1 MGTFVQDV
9 KYAVRMLVKNPG
21 FALIAILTLALGIG
35 ANTALFS
42 VVNGVLLNPLPFASP
57 SRLAAI
63 HWKTPQFEQASITY
77 PNFLDWQRDN
87 RTFEAMAAY
96 REMDFSL
103 TGYGDP
109 QRLHGQ
115 QISADF
121 FPILGVQPILGR
133 MIRREED
140 QVGAAPVALLGE
152 GFWKSKFASSPE
164 VIGKSLTLNDTAY
177 TVVGVITGRTPM
189 FDPTVMDV
197 YVPIGQ
203 WADPTFRDRKI
214 GMGTQSVGRLKSGV
228 TFQQAGAD
236 MDSVARNLAATY
248 PDADKGTGITLKP
261 LKQDIVGDVQ
271 PALLILL
278 GAVGFV
284 LLIACANVA
293 NLLLARSAG
302 RAREFAI
309 RAAMGASQFRVIRQ
323 LLTESVLLGISGGVL
338 GLVLAKWGT
347 SAVLAALPAA
357 LPRADNIHLDAGVL
371 LFTLGISV
379 LAGTIFGLAP
389 ALRTARPNVAGTLK
403 EGGRGGSGTRH
414 RMQNVFVV
422 IEMALSLVL
431 LVGAGLMI
439 RTLAALGSV
448 NPGFDP
454 RNVSTFALG
463 LSPARTSNPA
473 KIRAALR
480 DATASFASVPG
491 VEAASAFGGS
501 LPMQGD
507 SELPFWRE
515 GQPRPATDGEMNFAL
530 WYPVQPQYLQAMGT
544 PLIRGRFI
552 SAEDTENS
560 PAVVV
565 IDQNF
570 AREYFPNEDPIG
582 KRINLGLINGIAEI
596 VGVVGHVKHWGLGD
610 RGHQNLQ
617 AEFYS
622 SLAQLPDQVL
632 PLAAGGIGMV
642 VRTSGN
648 PEAFTSAIRQAS
660 MKFDSGQ
667 VVYDFTPMTKI
678 VSDSIATQRFTMILL
693 EIFSGLALVLSSVG
707 IYGVISY
714 LVGQRTHEI
723 GIRMALGAQR
733 RDVVRMVLGEG
744 LRVALLGVVVGIV
757 AALGLTRLLTQM
769 IFGVRTVDPLTF
781 AGVAILLTF
790 VAMVACY
797 IPARRAMRVDPIVA
811 LRYE

>member
-1 MGTFVQDV
+1 MF
-9 KYAVRMLVKNPG
+9 
-21 FALIAILTLALGIG
+21 
-35 ANTALFS
+35 
-42 VVNGVLLNPLPFASP
+42 
-57 SRLAAI
+57 
-63 HWKTPQFEQASITY
+63 
-77 PNFLDWQRDN
+77 
-87 RTFEAMAAY
+87 
-96 REMDFSL
+96 
-103 TGYGDP
+103 
-109 QRLHGQ
+109 
-115 QISADF
+115 
-121 FPILGVQPILGR
+121 
-133 MIRREED
+133 RREED
-140 QVGAAPVALLGE
+140 QVGAAPVALLGD
-152 GFWKSKFASSPE
+152 GFWKSKFAASPD

-177 TVVGVITGRTPM
+177 TVIGVVTSRTPM

-214 GMGTQSVGRLKSGV
+214 GMGTQGMGRLKSGV
-228 TFQQAGAD
+228 TLQQAGAD
-236 MDSVARNLAATY
+236 MNSVARNLAATY
-248 PDADKGTGITLKP
+248 PDADKGTSITLNP
-261 LKQDIVGDVQ
+261 LKKDIVGDIQ
-271 PALLILL
+271 PTLFILL
-278 GAVGFV
+278 GAVSFV

-323 LLTESVLLGISGGVL
+323 LLTESVLLGLTGGVL
-338 GLVLAKWGT
+338 GLLLAKWGT

-379 LAGTIFGLAP
+379 LAGAIFGLAP
-389 ALRTARPNVAGTLK
+389 ALRTARPDVAGTLK
-403 EGGRGGSGTRH
+403 EGGRGASGARH
-414 RMQNVFVV
+414 RTQNVFVV

-431 LVGAGLMI
+431 LIGAGLMI

-448 NPGFDP
+448 DPGFNP
-454 RNVSTFALG
+454 RNVLTFSLG
-463 LSPARTSNPA
+463 LSPAKMSTPE

-480 DATASFASVPG
+480 DAPARFASVSG
-491 VEAASAFGGS
+491 VEAASALGGGV
-501 LPMQGD
+501 PMQGD

-515 GQPRPATDGEMNFAL
+515 GQPRPATDGDMNFAL
-530 WYPVQPQYLQAMGT
+530 WYPVQPQYLQVMGT

-552 SAEDTENS
+552 SDQDAEKT
-560 PAVVV
+560 PMVIV

-570 AREYFPNEDPIG
+570 AREYFPNEDPVG
-582 KRINLGLINGIAEI
+582 KRINIGLINGIAEI
-596 VGVVGHVKHWGLGD
+596 VGVVGHVKHWGLAD
-610 RGHQNLQ
+610 QGHQNLQ

-622 SLAQLPDQVL
+622 PLVQLPDQVL
-632 PLAAGGIGMV
+632 PLAAGGIGVV

-648 PEAFTSAIRQAS
+648 PEAFVSAIRQAS
-660 MKFDSGQ
+660 TKFDSGQ

-693 EIFSGLALVLSSVG
+693 GIFSALALVLSSVG

-744 LRVALLGVVVGIV
+744 LRVALVGVAVGIV
-757 AALGLTRLLTQM
+757 AALALTHLMTQM
-769 IFGVRTVDPLTF
+769 IFGVRAVDPLTF
-781 AGVAILLTF
+781 AGVAILLTL
-790 VAMVACY
+790 VALAACY

>member
-1 MGTFVQDV
+1 MGSLTQDV
-9 KYAVRMLVKNPG
+9 KYAVRMLAKNPG

-42 VVNGVLLNPLPFASP
+42 VVNGVLLNPLPFANP
-57 SRLAAI
+57 GRLAAI
-63 HWKTPQFEQASITY
+63 HWKTPQFDQSSITY

-87 RTFEAMAAY
+87 RSFEAMAAY

-115 QISADF
+115 QISAEF
-121 FPILGVQPILGR
+121 FPLLGVQPILGR
-133 MIRREED
+133 MFRREED
-140 QVGAAPVALLGE
+140 QVGEAPVALIGD
-152 GFWKSKFASSPE
+152 GFWKSKFASAPD
-164 VIGKSLTLNDTAY
+164 VIGKSLTLNGSSY
-177 TVVGVITGRTPM
+177 TVIGVVTGRTPM

-203 WADPTFRDRKI
+203 WADATFRDRKI
-214 GMGTQSVGRLKSGV
+214 GMGTQSMGKLKPGV

-236 MDSVARNLAATY
+236 MNSVARNLAATY
-248 PDADKGTGITLKP
+248 PEADKGTSITLNP
-261 LKQDIVGDVQ
+261 LKKEIVGDVQ

-309 RAAMGASQFRVIRQ
+309 RAAMGASQLRVIRQ
-323 LLTESVLLGISGGVL
+323 LLTESVLLGVAGGAL
-338 GLVLAKWGT
+338 GLILANWGT

-379 LAGTIFGLAP
+379 FASAIFGLAP
-389 ALRTARPNVAGTLK
+389 ALRTARPDVAGTLK
-403 EGGRGGSGTRH
+403 EGGRGSSGARH
-414 RMQNVFVV
+414 RTQNVFVV

-431 LVGAGLMI
+431 LIGAGLMI

-448 NPGFDP
+448 DPGFNS
-454 RNVSTFALG
+454 RNVLTFALG
-463 LSPARTSNPA
+463 LSPARMSTPE

-480 DATASFASVPG
+480 DATANFASVPG
-491 VEAASAFGGS
+491 VEAASAFGGG

-515 GQPRPATDGEMNFAL
+515 GQPRPATESDMNLAL
-530 WYPVQPQYLQAMGT
+530 WYPVQPQYLQTMGT

-552 SAEDTENS
+552 TGADTEKA
-560 PAVVV
+560 PAVIV
-565 IDQNF
+565 IDQDF
-570 AREYFPNEDPIG
+570 AREYFRNEDPVG
-582 KRINLGLINGIAEI
+582 KRINIGLINGIAEI

-610 RGHQNLQ
+610 KGHQNLQ

-622 SLAQLPDQVL
+622 PMVQLPDQVL

-648 PEAFTSAIRQAS
+648 PDAFISAIRQAS
-660 MKFDSGQ
+660 TKFDSEQ
-667 VVYDFTPMTKI
+667 VVYDFKPMATI

-693 EIFSGLALVLSSVG
+693 GIFSALALALSSVG

-714 LVGQRTHEI
+714 VVGQRTHEI

-744 LRVALLGVVVGIV
+744 LRVALVGVAVGIV
-757 AALGLTRLLTQM
+757 AALGLTHLMTQM
-769 IFGVRTVDPLTF
+769 IFGVRAVDPLTF

-790 VAMVACY
+790 VALAACY

>member
-1 MGTFVQDV
+1 VGTLLQDM
-9 KYAVRMLVKNPG
+9 KYAVRMLAKNPG

-42 VVNGVLLNPLPFASP
+42 VVNGVLLNPLPFANP
-57 SRLAAI
+57 NRLAAI
-63 HWKTPQFEQASITY
+63 HWKTPQFEQASLTY
-77 PNFLDWQRDN
+77 PNFLDWQKDN

-121 FPILGVQPILGR
+121 FPLLGIQPILGR
-133 MIRREED
+133 TFRREED
-140 QVGAAPVALLGE
+140 QVGAAPVALIGD
-152 GFWKSKFASSPE
+152 GFWKSKFASSPD
-164 VIGKSLTLNDTAY
+164 VVGKSLTLNDTAY
-177 TVVGVITGRTPM
+177 TVIGVITSRTPM

-214 GMGTQSVGRLKSGV
+214 GMGTQGMGKLKPGV
-228 TFQQAGAD
+228 TFQQASAD
-236 MDSVARNLAATY
+236 MNSVARNLAATY
-248 PDADKGTGITLKP
+248 PDADKGTSITLNP
-261 LKQDIVGDVQ
+261 LKKEIVGDVQ

-323 LLTESVLLGISGGVL
+323 LLTESVLLGVAGGAL
-338 GLVLAKWGT
+338 GLLLANWGT
-347 SAVLAALPAA
+347 RAVLAVLPAA

-379 LAGTIFGLAP
+379 FAGAVFGLAP
-389 ALRTARPNVAGTLK
+389 ALRTARPDVAGTLK
-403 EGGRGGSGTRH
+403 EGGRGGSGARH
-414 RMQNVFVV
+414 RTQNVFVV

-448 NPGFDP
+448 DPGFNS
-454 RNVSTFALG
+454 RNVLTFAVG
-463 LSPARTSNPA
+463 LSPARTSTPQ

-480 DATASFASVPG
+480 DATANFASVPG
-491 VEAASAFGGS
+491 VEAVSAFGGG

-530 WYPVQPQYLQAMGT
+530 WYPAQPQYLQVMGT
-544 PLIRGRFI
+544 PLIRGRFL
-552 SAEDTENS
+552 SAQDTENM
-560 PAVVV
+560 PAVIV
-565 IDQNF
+565 IDENF
-570 AREYFPNEDPIG
+570 AREYFPNEDPVG
-582 KRINLGLINGIAEI
+582 KRINIGLINGIAEI

-610 RGHQNLQ
+610 KGHQNLQ

-622 SLAQLPDQVL
+622 PIVQLPDQVL

-648 PEAFTSAIRQAS
+648 PDAFISALRQAS
-660 MKFDSGQ
+660 TKFDSGQ
-667 VVYDFTPMTKI
+667 VVYDFKPMTKI

-693 EIFSGLALVLSSVG
+693 GIFSALALVLSSVG

-714 LVGQRTHEI
+714 VVGQRTREI

-733 RDVVRMVLGEG
+733 RDVVRMVLSEG
-744 LRVALLGVVVGIV
+744 LRVALVGVAVGIA
-757 AALGLTRLLTQM
+757 AALGLTHLMTQM
-769 IFGVRTVDPLTF
+769 IFGVRALDPLTF

-790 VAMVACY
+790 VALTACY

>member
-1 MGTFVQDV
+1 MGTMMQDI
-9 KYAVRMLVKNPG
+9 KYAVRMLAKNPG

-42 VVNGVLLNPLPFASP
+42 VVNGVLLNPLPFVNP

-63 HWKTPQFEQASITY
+63 HWKTPQFDQASITY

-115 QISADF
+115 QISAEF
-121 FPILGVQPILGR
+121 FPLLGIQPILGR
-133 MIRREED
+133 MFRRDED
-140 QVGAAPVALLGE
+140 QVGAAPVALIGD
-152 GFWKSKFASSPE
+152 GFWKSKFASSPD

-177 TVVGVITGRTPM
+177 TMIGVVTGRTPM

-214 GMGTQSVGRLKSGV
+214 GMGTQSVGKLKPGV
-228 TFQQAGAD
+228 TFQQADAD
-236 MDSVARNLAATY
+236 MNSVARNLAATY
-248 PDADKGTGITLKP
+248 PDADKGTSIGLNP
-261 LKQDIVGDVQ
+261 LKKDIVGDIR
-271 PALLILL
+271 PALFILL

-323 LLTESVLLGISGGVL
+323 LLTESVLLSVTGGAL
-338 GLVLAKWGT
+338 GLLLAKWGT

-379 LAGTIFGLAP
+379 LAGAIFGLAP
-389 ALRTARPNVAGTLK
+389 ALRTARPDVAGTLK
-403 EGGRGGSGTRH
+403 EGGRGGSGARH
-414 RMQNVFVV
+414 RTQNIFVV

-431 LVGAGLMI
+431 LIGAGLMI
-439 RTLAALGSV
+439 RTLAVLGSV
-448 NPGFDP
+448 DPGFNP
-454 RNVSTFALG
+454 RNVLTFSLG
-463 LSPARTSNPA
+463 LSPTSTATPE

-480 DATASFASVPG
+480 DATANFASVPG
-491 VEAASAFGGS
+491 VEAASAFGGGI
-501 LPMQGD
+501 PMQGD

-530 WYPVQPQYLQAMGT
+530 WYPVQPQYLQVMGT

-552 SAEDTENS
+552 SEQDTGNA
-560 PAVVV
+560 PAVIV

-582 KRINLGLINGIAEI
+582 KRINIGLINGIAEI
-596 VGVVGHVKHWGLGD
+596 VGVVGHVKHWGLAD
-610 RGHQNLQ
+610 KGHQNLQ

-622 SLAQLPDQVL
+622 PIVQLPDQVL
-632 PLAAGGIGMV
+632 PLAGGGIGMV

-648 PEAFTSAIRQAS
+648 PDSFVSAIRQAS
-660 MKFDSGQ
+660 TRFDSGQ
-667 VVYDFTPMTKI
+667 VVYDFTRMSKI
-678 VSDSIATQRFTMILL
+678 VSDSIATQRFTMVLL
-693 EIFSGLALVLSSVG
+693 GIFSGLALVLSSVG

-723 GIRMALGAQR
+723 GIRMALGAQP
-733 RDVVRMVLGEG
+733 RDVLRMVLGEG
-744 LRVALLGVVVGIV
+744 LRVALVGVAVGIA
-757 AALGLTRLLTQM
+757 AALGLTHLMTQM
-769 IFGVRTVDPLTF
+769 IFGVRAVDPLTF
-781 AGVAILLTF
+781 AGVAILLTL
-790 VAMVACY
+790 VALAACY

>member
-1 MGTFVQDV
+1 MGTLVQDV
-9 KYAVRMLVKNPG
+9 KYAVRMLAKNPG
-21 FALIAILTLALGIG
+21 FAVIAILTLALGIG
-35 ANTALFS
+35 ANAALFS
-42 VVNGVLLNPLPFASP
+42 VVNGVLLNPLPFANP

-63 HWKTPQFEQASITY
+63 HWKTPQFDQASITY

-115 QISADF
+115 QISAEF
-121 FPILGVQPILGR
+121 FPLLGIQPILGR
-133 MIRREED
+133 MFRREED
-140 QVGAAPVALLGE
+140 QVGAAPVALIGDGL
-152 GFWKSKFASSPE
+152 WKSKFASSPD
-164 VIGKSLTLNDTAY
+164 VVGKSLTLNDTAY
-177 TVVGVITGRTPM
+177 TVIGVVTSRTPM
-189 FDPTVMDV
+189 FDPVVTDV

-214 GMGTQSVGRLKSGV
+214 GMGTQGMGRLKPGV

-236 MDSVARNLAATY
+236 MNSIARNLAAIY
-248 PDADKGTGITLKP
+248 PDADKGTSITLNP
-261 LKQDIVGDVQ
+261 LKKDIVGDIQ
-271 PALLILL
+271 PALFILL

-323 LLTESVLLGISGGVL
+323 LLTESVLLGLTGGVL
-338 GLVLAKWGT
+338 GLLLAKWGT

-379 LAGTIFGLAP
+379 LAGAIFGLAP
-389 ALRTARPNVAGTLK
+389 ALRTARPDVAGTLK
-403 EGGRGGSGTRH
+403 EGGRGSSGARRRT
-414 RMQNVFVV
+414 QNVFVV

-431 LVGAGLMI
+431 LIGAGLMI
-439 RTLAALGSV
+439 RTLAALGNV
-448 NPGFDP
+448 DPGFHP
-454 RNVSTFALG
+454 RNVLTFSLG
-463 LSPARTSNPA
+463 LSPARTSTPE

-480 DATASFASVPG
+480 DASASFASVPG
-491 VEAASAFGGS
+491 VEAASAYGGGI
-501 LPMQGD
+501 PMQGD

-515 GQPRPATDGEMNFAL
+515 GQPRPATDGDMNFAL
-530 WYPVQPQYLQAMGT
+530 WYPVQSQYLQVMGT

-552 SAEDTENS
+552 SEQDMGNTPS
-560 PAVVV
+560 VIV

-582 KRINLGLINGIAEI
+582 KRINIGLINGIAEI
-596 VGVVGHVKHWGLGD
+596 VGVVGHVKHWGLAD
-610 RGHQNLQ
+610 KGHQNLQ

-622 SLAQLPDQVL
+622 PIVQLPDQVL

-648 PEAFTSAIRQAS
+648 PDAFISAIRQAS
-660 MKFDSGQ
+660 TKFDSGQ

-678 VSDSIATQRFTMILL
+678 VSDSIATQRFTMLL
-693 EIFSGLALVLSSVG
+693 LGIFSTLALVLSSVG

-744 LRVALLGVVVGIV
+744 LRVALVGVGVGIV
-757 AALGLTRLLTQM
+757 AALGLTHLMTQM
-769 IFGVRTVDPLTF
+769 IFGVRAVDPLTF

-790 VAMVACY
+790 VALAACY

>member
-1 MGTFVQDV
+1 MGTTMQDA
-9 KYAVRMLVKNPG
+9 KYALRMLAKNPG

-42 VVNGVLLNPLPFASP
+42 VVNGVLLNPLPFANP

-115 QISADF
+115 QISAEF
-121 FPILGVQPILGR
+121 FPLLGIQPILGR
-133 MIRREED
+133 MFRREED
-140 QVGAAPVALLGE
+140 QVGAAPVALLGD
-152 GFWKSKFASSPE
+152 GLWKSKFASSPD

-177 TVVGVITGRTPM
+177 TVIGVVTGRTPM

-197 YVPIGQ
+197 YIPIGQ
-203 WADPTFRDRKI
+203 WADPTFRDRKL
-214 GMGTQSVGRLKSGV
+214 GMGTQGLGKLKPGV

-236 MDSVARNLAATY
+236 MDSVARNLAVTY
-248 PDADKGTGITLKP
+248 PDADKGTSITLNP
-261 LKQDIVGDVQ
+261 LKKDIVGDIQ

-323 LLTESVLLGISGGVL
+323 LLTESVLLGVAGGAL
-338 GLVLAKWGT
+338 GLLLANWGT
-347 SAVLAALPAA
+347 GVVLAALPAA
-357 LPRADNIHLDAGVL
+357 LPRADHIHLDAGVL

-379 LAGTIFGLAP
+379 LAGAIFGLAP
-389 ALRTARPNVAGTLK
+389 ALRTARPDVAGTLK
-403 EGGRGGSGTRH
+403 EGGRGGSGARH
-414 RMQNVFVV
+414 RTQNVFVV

-431 LVGAGLMI
+431 LIGAGLMI
-439 RTLAALGSV
+439 RTLAALGNV
-448 NPGFDP
+448 DPGFNQ
-454 RNVSTFALG
+454 RNVLTFSLG
-463 LSPARTSNPA
+463 LSPARMSTA
-473 KIRAALR
+473 AAIRGALR
-480 DATASFASVPG
+480 DATASFASIPG

-501 LPMQGD
+501 IPMQGD

-530 WYPVQPQYLQAMGT
+530 WYPVQPQYLQVMGT

-552 SAEDTENS
+552 SAQDAENA
-560 PAVVV
+560 PLAIV

-570 AREYFPNEDPIG
+570 AREYFPNEDPVG
-582 KRINLGLINGIAEI
+582 KRINIGLLNGIAEI

-610 RGHQNLQ
+610 KGHQNLQ
-617 AEFYS
+617 AEFYT

-648 PEAFTSAIRQAS
+648 PDAFISAIRQAS
-660 MKFDSGQ
+660 TKFDSGQ
-667 VVYDFTPMTKI
+667 LVYDFTAMTKI

-693 EIFSGLALVLSSVG
+693 GIFSALALVLSSVG

-714 LVGQRTHEI
+714 VVGQRTHEI

-733 RDVVRMVLGEG
+733 RDVLRMVLGEG
-744 LRVALLGVVVGIV
+744 LRVALVGVAVGIA
-757 AALGLTRLLTQM
+757 AALGLTHLMTQM
-769 IFGVRTVDPLTF
+769 IFGVRAVDPITF
-781 AGVAILLTF
+781 AGVAILLTL
-790 VAMVACY
+790 VALAACY
-797 IPARRAMRVDPIVA
+797 MPARRAMRVDPIVA

>member
-77 PNFLDWQRDN
+77 LNFLDWQRDN

-448 NPGFDP
+448 NPGF
-454 RNVSTFALG
+454 
-463 LSPARTSNPA
+463 
-473 KIRAALR
+473 
-480 DATASFASVPG
+480 
-491 VEAASAFGGS
+491 
-501 LPMQGD
+501 
-507 SELPFWRE
+507 
-515 GQPRPATDGEMNFAL
+515 
-530 WYPVQPQYLQAMGT
+530 
-544 PLIRGRFI
+544 
-552 SAEDTENS
+552 
-560 PAVVV
+560 
-565 IDQNF
+565 
-570 AREYFPNEDPIG
+570 
-582 KRINLGLINGIAEI
+582 
-596 VGVVGHVKHWGLGD
+596 
-610 RGHQNLQ
+610 
-617 AEFYS
+617 
-622 SLAQLPDQVL
+622 
-632 PLAAGGIGMV
+632 
-642 VRTSGN
+642 
-648 PEAFTSAIRQAS
+648 
-660 MKFDSGQ
+660 
-667 VVYDFTPMTKI
+667 
-678 VSDSIATQRFTMILL
+678 
-693 EIFSGLALVLSSVG
+693 
-707 IYGVISY
+707 
-714 LVGQRTHEI
+714 EI
-723 GIRMALGAQR
+723 G
-733 RDVVRMVLGEG
+733 
-744 LRVALLGVVVGIV
+744 
-757 AALGLTRLLTQM
+757 
-769 IFGVRTVDPLTF
+769 
-781 AGVAILLTF
+781 
-790 VAMVACY
+790 
-797 IPARRAMRVDPIVA
+797 RAHV
-811 LRYE
+811 

>member
-1 MGTFVQDV
+1 MGTMMQDT
-9 KYAVRMLVKNPG
+9 KYAVRMLAKNPG
-21 FALIAILTLALGIG
+21 FALIAILTLSLGIG

-42 VVNGVLLNPLPFASP
+42 VVNGVLLNPLPFANP

-115 QISADF
+115 QISAEF
-121 FPILGVQPILGR
+121 FPLLGIQPILGR
-133 MIRREED
+133 MFRHEED
-140 QVGAAPVALLGE
+140 QVGAAPVALLGD
-152 GFWKSKFASSPE
+152 GLWKSKFASAPD

-177 TVVGVITGRTPM
+177 TVIGVVTGRTPM

-203 WADPTFRDRKI
+203 WADPTFRDRKL
-214 GMGTQSVGRLKSGV
+214 GMGTQGLGKLKPGV
-228 TFQQAGAD
+228 TLQQAGAD
-236 MDSVARNLAATY
+236 MDSVARNLAVTY
-248 PDADKGTGITLKP
+248 PDADKGTSITLNP
-261 LKQDIVGDVQ
+261 LKKDIVGDIQ
-271 PALLILL
+271 PALFILL

-309 RAAMGASQFRVIRQ
+309 RAAMGASQSRVIRQ
-323 LLTESVLLGISGGVL
+323 LLTESVLLGVAGGAL
-338 GLVLAKWGT
+338 GLLLANWGT

-357 LPRADNIHLDAGVL
+357 LPRADHIHLDAGVL

-379 LAGTIFGLAP
+379 LAGAIFGLAP
-389 ALRTARPNVAGTLK
+389 ALRTARPDVAGTLK
-403 EGGRGGSGTRH
+403 EGGRGGSGARH
-414 RMQNVFVV
+414 RTQNVFVV
-422 IEMALSLVL
+422 VEMALSLVL
-431 LVGAGLMI
+431 LIGAGLMI
-439 RTLAALGSV
+439 RTLAALGKV
-448 NPGFDP
+448 DPGFNQ
-454 RNVSTFALG
+454 RNVLTFSLG
-463 LSPARTSNPA
+463 LSPARMSTAA
-473 KIRAALR
+473 KIRGALR
-480 DATASFASVPG
+480 DATASFASIPG

-501 LPMQGD
+501 IPMQGD

-530 WYPVQPQYLQAMGT
+530 WYPVQPQYLQVMGT
-544 PLIRGRFI
+544 PLVRGRFI
-552 SAEDTENS
+552 SAQDTENA
-560 PAVVV
+560 PLVMV
-565 IDQNF
+565 IDQSF

-582 KRINLGLINGIAEI
+582 KRINIGLLNGMAEI

-610 RGHQNLQ
+610 KGHQNLQ
-617 AEFYS
+617 AEFYTS
-622 SLAQLPDQVL
+622 IVQLPDQVL

-648 PEAFTSAIRQAS
+648 PDAFTSAIRQAS
-660 MKFDSGQ
+660 TKFDSGQ
-667 VVYDFTPMTKI
+667 LVYDFTAMTKI

-693 EIFSGLALVLSSVG
+693 GIFSGLALVLSSVG

-714 LVGQRTHEI
+714 VVGQRTHEI

-733 RDVVRMVLGEG
+733 RDVLRMVLGEG
-744 LRVALLGVVVGIV
+744 LRVALVGVAVGIV
-757 AALGLTRLLTQM
+757 AALGLTHLMAQM
-769 IFGVRTVDPLTF
+769 IFGVRTVDPITF
-781 AGVAILLTF
+781 AGVAVLLTF
-790 VAMVACY
+790 VALAACY
-797 IPARRAMRVDPIVA
+797 MPARRAMRVDPIVA

>member
-1 MGTFVQDV
+1 MGTLVQDV
-9 KYAVRMLVKNPG
+9 KYAVRMLGKNPG

-42 VVNGVLLNPLPFASP
+42 VVNGVLLNPLPFANP

-63 HWKTPQFEQASITY
+63 HWKTPQFDQASITY

-115 QISADF
+115 QVSAEF
-121 FPILGVQPILGR
+121 FPLLGIQPILGR
-133 MIRREED
+133 MFRREED
-140 QVGAAPVALLGE
+140 QVGAAPVALLGD
-152 GFWKSKFASSPE
+152 GLWKSKFASSPD

-177 TVVGVITGRTPM
+177 TVIGVVTSRTPM

-214 GMGTQSVGRLKSGV
+214 GMGTQGLGRLKPGV
-228 TFQQAGAD
+228 TLQQAGAD
-236 MDSVARNLAATY
+236 MNSVARNLAATY
-248 PDADKGTGITLKP
+248 PDADKGTSITLNP
-261 LKQDIVGDVQ
+261 LKKDIVGDIQ
-271 PALLILL
+271 PTLFILL
-278 GAVGFV
+278 GAVSFV

-323 LLTESVLLGISGGVL
+323 LLTESVLLGLTGGVL
-338 GLVLAKWGT
+338 GLLLAKWGT

-357 LPRADNIHLDAGVL
+357 LPRADNIHLNAGVL

-379 LAGTIFGLAP
+379 LAGAIFGLAP
-389 ALRTARPNVAGTLK
+389 ALRTARPDVAGTLK
-403 EGGRGGSGTRH
+403 EGGRGGSGARH
-414 RMQNVFVV
+414 RTQNVFVV

-431 LVGAGLMI
+431 LIGAGLMI
-439 RTLAALGSV
+439 RTLAALGNV
-448 NPGFDP
+448 DPGFNS
-454 RNVSTFALG
+454 RNVLTFSLG
-463 LSPARTSNPA
+463 LSPAKMSTPE

-480 DATASFASVPG
+480 EAPASFASLPG
-491 VEAASAFGGS
+491 VEAASALGGS
-501 LPMQGD
+501 IPMQGD

-515 GQPRPATDGEMNFAL
+515 GQARPASDGDMNFGL
-530 WYPVQPQYLQAMGT
+530 WYPVQSQYLQVMGT

-552 SAEDTENS
+552 SDQDTEKT
-560 PAVVV
+560 PMVVV

-570 AREYFPNEDPIG
+570 AREYFPNEDPVG
-582 KRINLGLINGIAEI
+582 KRINIGLINGIAEI
-596 VGVVGHVKHWGLGD
+596 VGVVGHVKHWGLAD
-610 RGHQNLQ
+610 QGHQNLQ

-622 SLAQLPDQVL
+622 PIVQLPDQVL
-632 PLAAGGIGMV
+632 PLAAGGIGVV

-648 PEAFTSAIRQAS
+648 PEAFVSAIRQAS
-660 MKFDSGQ
+660 TKFDSGQ

-693 EIFSGLALVLSSVG
+693 GIFSGLALVLSAVG

-744 LRVALLGVVVGIV
+744 LRVALVGVAIGVV
-757 AALGLTRLLTQM
+757 AALALTHLMTQM
-769 IFGVRTVDPLTF
+769 IFGVRAVDPLTF
-781 AGVAILLTF
+781 AGVAILLTS
-790 VAMVACY
+790 VALAACY

>member
-1 MGTFVQDV
+1 
-9 KYAVRMLVKNPG
+9 
-21 FALIAILTLALGIG
+21 
-35 ANTALFS
+35 
-42 VVNGVLLNPLPFASP
+42 
-57 SRLAAI
+57 
-63 HWKTPQFEQASITY
+63 
-77 PNFLDWQRDN
+77 
-87 RTFEAMAAY
+87 
-96 REMDFSL
+96 
-103 TGYGDP
+103 
-109 QRLHGQ
+109 
-115 QISADF
+115 
-121 FPILGVQPILGR
+121 
-133 MIRREED
+133 
-140 QVGAAPVALLGE
+140 
-152 GFWKSKFASSPE
+152 
-164 VIGKSLTLNDTAY
+164 
-177 TVVGVITGRTPM
+177 
-189 FDPTVMDV
+189 
-197 YVPIGQ
+197 
-203 WADPTFRDRKI
+203 
-214 GMGTQSVGRLKSGV
+214 
-228 TFQQAGAD
+228 
-236 MDSVARNLAATY
+236 
-248 PDADKGTGITLKP
+248 
-261 LKQDIVGDVQ
+261 
-271 PALLILL
+271 
-278 GAVGFV
+278 
-284 LLIACANVA
+284 
-293 NLLLARSAG
+293 
-302 RAREFAI
+302 
-309 RAAMGASQFRVIRQ
+309 
-323 LLTESVLLGISGGVL
+323 
-338 GLVLAKWGT
+338 
-347 SAVLAALPAA
+347 
-357 LPRADNIHLDAGVL
+357 
-371 LFTLGISV
+371 
-379 LAGTIFGLAP
+379 
-389 ALRTARPNVAGTLK
+389 
-403 EGGRGGSGTRH
+403 
-414 RMQNVFVV
+414 
-422 IEMALSLVL
+422 VL

-454 RNVSTFALG
+454 QNVSTFALG
-463 LSPARTSNPA
+463 LSPARTSTPA

-552 SAEDTENS
+552 SAQDSEKS
-560 PAVVV
+560 PAVIV

-610 RGHQNLQ
+610 KGHQNLQ

-622 SLAQLPDQVL
+622 SIEQLPDQVL

-660 MKFDSGQ
+660 TKFDSGQ

-723 GIRMALGAQR
+723 GIRLALGAQR
-733 RDVVRMVLGEG
+733 RDVMRMVLGEG

-769 IFGVRTVDPLTF
+769 IFGVRAVDPLTF

-790 VAMVACY
+790 IAMVACY

>member
-1 MGTFVQDV
+1 MGTLVQDV
-9 KYAVRMLVKNPG
+9 KYAVRMLAKNPG
-21 FALIAILTLALGIG
+21 FAGIAILTLALGIG
-35 ANTALFS
+35 SNTALFS
-42 VVNGVLLNPLPFASP
+42 VVNGVLLNPLPFANP

-63 HWKTPQFEQASITY
+63 HWKTPQFDQASITY

-115 QISADF
+115 QISAEF
-121 FPILGVQPILGR
+121 FPLLGIQPILGR
-133 MIRREED
+133 MFRREED
-140 QVGAAPVALLGE
+140 LVGAAPVALIGDGL
-152 GFWKSKFASSPE
+152 WKSKFASSPD
-164 VIGKSLTLNDTAY
+164 VVGKSLTLNDTAY
-177 TVVGVITGRTPM
+177 TVIGVVTSRTPM
-189 FDPTVMDV
+189 FDPAVMDV

-214 GMGTQSVGRLKSGV
+214 GMGTQGMGRLKPGV

-236 MDSVARNLAATY
+236 MNSIARNLAAIY
-248 PDADKGTGITLKP
+248 PDADKGTSITLNP
-261 LKQDIVGDVQ
+261 LKKDIVGDIQ
-271 PALLILL
+271 PALFILL

-302 RAREFAI
+302 HAREFAI
-309 RAAMGASQFRVIRQ
+309 RAAVGASQFRVIRQ
-323 LLTESVLLGISGGVL
+323 LLTESVLLGLTGGVL
-338 GLVLAKWGT
+338 GLLLAKWGT

-371 LFTLGISV
+371 LFTLGIAV
-379 LAGTIFGLAP
+379 LAGAIFGLAP
-389 ALRTARPNVAGTLK
+389 ALRTARPDVAGTLK
-403 EGGRGGSGTRH
+403 EGGRGSSGARH
-414 RMQNVFVV
+414 RTQNVFVV

-431 LVGAGLMI
+431 LIGAGLMI
-439 RTLAALGSV
+439 RTLAALGKV
-448 NPGFDP
+448 DPGFNP
-454 RNVSTFALG
+454 RNALTFSLG
-463 LSPARTSNPA
+463 LSPARTSTPE

-491 VEAASAFGGS
+491 VEAASAYGGGI
-501 LPMQGD
+501 PMQGD
-507 SELPFWRE
+507 SELPFWHE
-515 GQPRPATDGEMNFAL
+515 GQPRPATDGDMNFAL
-530 WYPVQPQYLQAMGT
+530 WYPVQPQYLQVMGT

-552 SAEDTENS
+552 SEQDAGNTPS
-560 PAVVV
+560 VIV

-582 KRINLGLINGIAEI
+582 KRINIGLINGIAEI
-596 VGVVGHVKHWGLGD
+596 VGVVGHVKHWGLAD
-610 RGHQNLQ
+610 EGHQNLQ

-622 SLAQLPDQVL
+622 PIVQLPDQVL

-648 PEAFTSAIRQAS
+648 PDAFISAIRQAS
-660 MKFDSGQ
+660 TKFDSGQ

-678 VSDSIATQRFTMILL
+678 VSDSIATQRFTMLVL
-693 EIFSGLALVLSSVG
+693 GIFSALALVLSSVG
-707 IYGVISY
+707 IYGVISS

-744 LRVALLGVVVGIV
+744 LQVALVGVGLGIV
-757 AALGLTRLLTQM
+757 AALGLTHLMTQM
-769 IFGVRTVDPLTF
+769 IFGVRAVDPITF

-790 VAMVACY
+790 VALAACY

>member
-1 MGTFVQDV
+1 MGTLVQDV
-9 KYAVRMLVKNPG
+9 KYAVRMLAKNPG

-42 VVNGVLLNPLPFASP
+42 VVNGVLLSPLPFANP

-63 HWKTPQFEQASITY
+63 HWKTPQFEQASVTY

-109 QRLHGQ
+109 ERLHGQ
-115 QISADF
+115 QISAEF
-121 FPILGVQPILGR
+121 FPLLGIQPILGR
-133 MIRREED
+133 TFRREED
-140 QVGAAPVALLGE
+140 QVGSAPVALIGD
-152 GFWKSKFASSPE
+152 GFWKSKFASSPD
-164 VIGKSLTLNDTAY
+164 VIGKRLTLNDTAY
-177 TVVGVITGRTPM
+177 TVIGVVTARTPM
-189 FDPTVMDV
+189 FEPAVMDV

-214 GMGTQSVGRLKSGV
+214 GMGTQSVGKLKPGV
-228 TFQQAGAD
+228 TFQQASAD
-236 MDSVARNLAATY
+236 MISVACNLAATY
-248 PDADKGTGITLKP
+248 PDADKGTSITLNP
-261 LKQDIVGDVQ
+261 LKKDLVGDIQ
-271 PALLILL
+271 PALFILL

-323 LLTESVLLGISGGVL
+323 LLTESVLLSATGGVL
-338 GLVLAKWGT
+338 GLLLAKWGT

-379 LAGTIFGLAP
+379 LAGAIFGLAP
-389 ALRTARPNVAGTLK
+389 ALRTARPDVAGTLK
-403 EGGRGGSGTRH
+403 EGGRGGSGARH
-414 RMQNVFVV
+414 RTQNVFVV

-431 LVGAGLMI
+431 LIGAGLMI
-439 RTLAALGSV
+439 RTLEALRSV
-448 NPGFDP
+448 DPGFNA
-454 RNVSTFALG
+454 RNVLTFSLG
-463 LSPARTSNPA
+463 LSPARMSTPA

-480 DATASFASVPG
+480 DASASFASVPG

-501 LPMQGD
+501 IPMQGD

-515 GQPRPATDGEMNFAL
+515 GQPRPATDGEMNLAL
-530 WYPVQPQYLQAMGT
+530 WYPVQPQYLQVMGT
-544 PLIRGRFI
+544 PLIRGRFL
-552 SAEDTENS
+552 SAQDTENA
-560 PAVVV
+560 PAVIV

-570 AREYFPNEDPIG
+570 ARQYFPNEDPIG
-582 KRINLGLINGIAEI
+582 KRINIGLINGIAEI
-596 VGVVGHVKHWGLGD
+596 VGEVGHVKHWGLGD
-610 RGHQNLQ
+610 KGHQNLQ

-622 SLAQLPDQVL
+622 PIVQLPDQVL
-632 PLAAGGIGMV
+632 PLAAGGIGIV

-648 PEAFTSAIRQAS
+648 PDALISAIRQAS
-660 MKFDSGQ
+660 TNFDSGQ
-667 VVYDFTPMTKI
+667 VVYDFTRMTKI
-678 VSDSIATQRFTMILL
+678 VSDSIATQRFTMLL
-693 EIFSGLALVLSSVG
+693 LGIFSGLALLLSSVG

-733 RDVVRMVLGEG
+733 RDVVCMVLGEG
-744 LRVALLGVVVGIV
+744 LRVALVGVAAGIL
-757 AALGLTRLLTQM
+757 AALGLTHLMTQM
-769 IFGVRTVDPLTF
+769 IFGVRAVDPLTF
-781 AGVAILLTF
+781 AGVAIVFMF
-790 VAMVACY
+790 VALAACY

>member
-1 MGTFVQDV
+1 MGTLMQDV
-9 KYAVRMLVKNPG
+9 KYAVRMLAKNPG

-42 VVNGVLLNPLPFASP
+42 VVNGVLLNPLPFANP
-57 SRLAAI
+57 NRLAAI
-63 HWKTPQFEQASITY
+63 HWKTPQFDQASITY
-77 PNFLDWQRDN
+77 PNFLDWQRNN
-87 RTFEAMAAY
+87 RTFEAIAAY

-115 QISADF
+115 QISAEF
-121 FPILGVQPILGR
+121 FPLLGIQPILGR
-133 MIRREED
+133 MFRREED
-140 QVGAAPVALLGE
+140 QVGAAPVALIGD
-152 GFWKSKFASSPE
+152 GFWKSKFASSPD
-164 VIGKSLTLNDTAY
+164 VVGRSLTLNDSAY
-177 TVVGVITGRTPM
+177 TVIGVVTSRTPM
-189 FDPTVMDV
+189 FGPTVMDV
-197 YVPIGQ
+197 YIPIGQ

-214 GMGTQSVGRLKSGV
+214 GMGTQGLGKLKTGV
-228 TFQQAGAD
+228 SLQQASAD
-236 MDSVARNLAATY
+236 MESVARNLAATY
-248 PDADKGTGITLKP
+248 PDADKGTSITLNP
-261 LKQDIVGDVQ
+261 LKKDIVGDVQ
-271 PALLILL
+271 PALFILL

-293 NLLLARSAG
+293 NLLMARSAG

-323 LLTESVLLGISGGVL
+323 LLTESVLLGVAGGVL
-338 GLVLAKWGT
+338 GLILAKWGT
-347 SAVLAALPAA
+347 SAVLAALPTA

-379 LAGTIFGLAP
+379 FAGAIFGLAP
-389 ALRTARPNVAGTLK
+389 ALRTARPDVAGTLK
-403 EGGRGGSGTRH
+403 EGGRGSSGTRH
-414 RMQNVFVV
+414 RTQNVFVV

-431 LVGAGLMI
+431 LIGAGLMI
-439 RTLAALGSV
+439 RTLAALGNV
-448 NPGFDP
+448 DPGFNP
-454 RNVSTFALG
+454 RNVLTFALG
-463 LSPARTSNPA
+463 LSPARTSTPE
-473 KIRAALR
+473 KIRSALR
-480 DATASFASVPG
+480 DATASFGSVPG
-491 VEAASAFGGS
+491 VEAASAYGGGI
-501 LPMQGD
+501 PMQGD

-530 WYPVQPQYLQAMGT
+530 WYPVQPQYLQVMGT

-552 SAEDTENS
+552 SEQDTGNA
-560 PAVVV
+560 PPVIV

-582 KRINLGLINGIAEI
+582 KRINIGLINGIAEI
-596 VGVVGHVKHWGLGD
+596 VGVVGHVKHWGLAD
-610 RGHQNLQ
+610 KGHQNLQ
-617 AEFYS
+617 SEFYS
-622 SLAQLPDQVL
+622 SIVQLPDQVL

-648 PEAFTSAIRQAS
+648 PDAFVSAIRAAS
-660 MKFDSGQ
+660 TKFDSGQ

-693 EIFSGLALVLSSVG
+693 GIFSALALVLASVG

-744 LRVALLGVVVGIV
+744 LRMALVGVAVGIV
-757 AALGLTRLLTQM
+757 AALGLTHLLTQM
-769 IFGVRTVDPLTF
+769 IFGVRAVDPLTF

-790 VAMVACY
+790 VALAACY

>member
-1 MGTFVQDV
+1 MGTMMQDV
-9 KYAVRMLVKNPG
+9 KYAVRMLAKNPG

-42 VVNGVLLNPLPFASP
+42 VVNGVLLNPLPFANP

-63 HWKTPQFEQASITY
+63 HWKTPQFEQASLTY

-115 QISADF
+115 QISAEF
-121 FPILGVQPILGR
+121 FPLLGIQPILGR
-133 MIRREED
+133 MFRHEED
-140 QVGAAPVALLGE
+140 QVGAAPVALLGD
-152 GFWKSKFASSPE
+152 GLWKSKFASAPD

-177 TVVGVITGRTPM
+177 TVIGVVTGRTPM

-214 GMGTQSVGRLKSGV
+214 GMGTQSVGKLKSGV

-248 PDADKGTGITLKP
+248 PDADKGTGITLNP

-323 LLTESVLLGISGGVL
+323 LLTESVLLGVAGGAL
-338 GLVLAKWGT
+338 GLLLANWGT
-347 SAVLAALPAA
+347 GAVLAALPAS
-357 LPRADNIHLDAGVL
+357 LPRADHIHLDAGVL

-379 LAGTIFGLAP
+379 LAGAIFGLAP
-389 ALRTARPNVAGTLK
+389 ALRTARPDVAGTLK
-403 EGGRGGSGTRH
+403 EGGRGGSGARH
-414 RMQNVFVV
+414 RTQNVFVV

-431 LVGAGLMI
+431 LIGAGLMI
-439 RTLAALGSV
+439 RTLAALGKGD
-448 NPGFDP
+448 PGFNQ
-454 RNVSTFALG
+454 RNVLPFALG
-463 LSPARTSNPA
+463 FSPARMSTAA
-473 KIRAALR
+473 KIRGALR
-480 DATASFASVPG
+480 DATASFASIPG

-501 LPMQGD
+501 IPMQGD
-507 SELPFWRE
+507 SQLPFWRE
-515 GQPRPATDGEMNFAL
+515 GPPPPSTDGEMNFAL
-530 WYPVQPQYLQAMGT
+530 WYPVQPQYFEMMGT

-552 SAEDTENS
+552 PAQDTETAS
-560 PAVVV
+560 LA
-565 IDQNF
+565 IRIEQSF
-570 AREYFPNEDPIG
+570 AREFFPNEDPVG
-582 KRINLGLINGIAEI
+582 KRINIGLLNGMAEI
-596 VGVVGHVKHWGLGD
+596 VGVAGHVKHWGLGD
-610 RGHQNLQ
+610 KGHQNMQ
-617 AEFYS
+617 AEVYTS
-622 SLAQLPDQVL
+622 IAQLPDQGL

-648 PEAFTSAIRQAS
+648 PDAFTSPIRQAS
-660 MKFDSGQ
+660 TKFDSGQ
-667 VVYDFTPMTKI
+667 LVYDFTAMTKI

-693 EIFSGLALVLSSVG
+693 GIFSGLALVLSSVG

-714 LVGQRTHEI
+714 VVGQRTHEI
-723 GIRMALGAQR
+723 GVRIALGAQR
-733 RDVVRMVLGEG
+733 RDVLRMVLGEG
-744 LRVALLGVVVGIV
+744 LRVALVGVAVGIV
-757 AALGLTRLLTQM
+757 AALGLTHLMKEM
-769 IFGVRTVDPLTF
+769 IFGVRAVDPITF
-781 AGVAILLTF
+781 AGVAILLTL
-790 VAMVACY
+790 VALAACY
-797 IPARRAMRVDPIVA
+797 MPARRAMRVDPIVA

>member
-1 MGTFVQDV
+1 MGTLTQDV
-9 KYAVRMLVKNPG
+9 KYAVRMLAKNPG

-42 VVNGVLLNPLPFASP
+42 VVNGVLLNPLPFANP
-57 SRLAAI
+57 SRLSAI
-63 HWKTPQFEQASITY
+63 HWKTPQFDQASITY

-115 QISADF
+115 QISAEF
-121 FPILGVQPILGR
+121 FPLLGIQPILGR
-133 MIRREED
+133 MFRREED
-140 QVGAAPVALLGE
+140 QVGAAPVALIGD
-152 GFWKSKFASSPE
+152 GFWKSKFAASPD
-164 VIGKSLTLNDTAY
+164 VIGKSLLLNNTAF
-177 TVVGVITGRTPM
+177 TVIGVVTGRTPL

-214 GMGTQSVGRLKSGV
+214 GMGTQGLGKLKAGV
-228 TFQQAGAD
+228 SLQQASAD
-236 MDSVARNLAATY
+236 MQSVARNLAATY
-248 PDADKGTGITLKP
+248 PDADKGTTITLHP
-261 LKQDIVGDVQ
+261 LKKDIVGDVQ
-271 PALLILL
+271 PALFILL

-309 RAAMGASQFRVIRQ
+309 RAALGASQFRVIRQ
-323 LLTESVLLGISGGVL
+323 LLTESVLLGIAGGVL
-338 GLVLAKWGT
+338 GLLLAKWGT

-379 LAGTIFGLAP
+379 FAGAIFGLAP
-389 ALRTARPNVAGTLK
+389 ALRTARPDVAGTLK
-403 EGGRGGSGTRH
+403 EGGRGSSGARH
-414 RMQNVFVV
+414 RTQNVFVV

-448 NPGFDP
+448 DPGFNS
-454 RNVSTFALG
+454 RNVLTFALG
-463 LSPARTSNPA
+463 LSPARMSTPD
-473 KIRAALR
+473 KIRTALR
-480 DATASFASVPG
+480 YATASFASVPG
-491 VEAASAFGGS
+491 VEAASAFGGGI
-501 LPMQGD
+501 PMQGD

-515 GQPRPATDGEMNFAL
+515 GQPRPATDGDMNFAL
-530 WYPVQPQYLQAMGT
+530 WYPVQPQYLQVMGT

-552 SAEDTENS
+552 SAQDTENA
-560 PAVVV
+560 PPVIV

-570 AREYFPNEDPIG
+570 ARQYFPHEDPVG
-582 KRINLGLINGIAEI
+582 KRINIGLINGIAEI
-596 VGVVGHVKHWGLGD
+596 VGVVGHVKHWGLAD
-610 RGHQNLQ
+610 KGHQNLQ
-617 AEFYS
+617 SEFYS
-622 SLAQLPDQVL
+622 SIVQLPDQVL

-648 PEAFTSAIRQAS
+648 PDAFISAIRQAS
-660 MKFDSGQ
+660 SKFDGGQ

-693 EIFSGLALVLSSVG
+693 GIFSALALVLSSVG

-733 RDVVRMVLGEG
+733 RDVMRMVLGEG
-744 LRVALLGVVVGIV
+744 LRVALAGVAVGIV

-769 IFGVRTVDPLTF
+769 IFGVRAVDPLTF
-781 AGVAILLTF
+781 AGVGFLLMF
-790 VAMVACY
+790 VALAACY

>member
-1 MGTFVQDV
+1 MGTLVQDV
-9 KYAVRMLVKNPG
+9 KYAVRMLAKNPG

-42 VVNGVLLNPLPFASP
+42 VVNGVLLNPLPFANP
-57 SRLAAI
+57 SRLAGI
-63 HWKTPQFEQASITY
+63 HWKTPQFDQASITY

-87 RTFEAMAAY
+87 KTFDAMAAY

-115 QISADF
+115 QISAEF
-121 FPILGVQPILGR
+121 FPLLGVQPILGR
-133 MIRREED
+133 MFRREED
-140 QVGAAPVALLGE
+140 QVGAAPVALLGD

-164 VIGKSLTLNDTAY
+164 VIGKNLTLNDTAY
-177 TVVGVITGRTPM
+177 IVIGVVPSRTPM

-214 GMGTQSVGRLKSGV
+214 GMGTQGIGRLKPGV
-228 TFQQAGAD
+228 TLQQAGAD

-248 PDADKGTGITLKP
+248 PDADKGTSITLNP
-261 LKQDIVGDVQ
+261 LKKDIVGDIQ
-271 PALLILL
+271 PTLFVLL
-278 GAVGFV
+278 GAVSFV

-323 LLTESVLLGISGGVL
+323 LLTESVLLGLTGGVL
-338 GLVLAKWGT
+338 GLLLAKWGT

-379 LAGTIFGLAP
+379 LAGAIFGLAP
-389 ALRTARPNVAGTLK
+389 ALRTARPDVAGTLK
-403 EGGRGGSGTRH
+403 EGGRGGSGARH
-414 RMQNVFVV
+414 RTQNVFVV
-422 IEMALSLVL
+422 LEMALSLVL
-431 LVGAGLMI
+431 LIGAGLMI
-439 RTLAALGSV
+439 RTLAALGNV
-448 NPGFDP
+448 DPGFNP
-454 RNVSTFALG
+454 RNALTFSLG
-463 LSPARTSNPA
+463 LSPAKMSTPE

-491 VEAASAFGGS
+491 VEASSALGGGV
-501 LPMQGD
+501 PMQGD

-515 GQPRPATDGEMNFAL
+515 GQPRPASDGDMNFAL
-530 WYPVQPQYLQAMGT
+530 WYPVQPQYLQVMGT

-552 SAEDTENS
+552 SDQDTEKT
-560 PAVVV
+560 PMVVV

-570 AREYFPNEDPIG
+570 AREYFPNEDPVG
-582 KRINLGLINGIAEI
+582 KRINIGLINGIAEI
-596 VGVVGHVKHWGLGD
+596 VGVVGHVKHWGLAD
-610 RGHQNLQ
+610 QAHQNLQ

-622 SLAQLPDQVL
+622 PIVQLPDQVL
-632 PLAAGGIGMV
+632 PLAAGGIGVV

-648 PEAFTSAIRQAS
+648 PETFISAIRQAS
-660 MKFDSGQ
+660 TKFDSGQ
-667 VVYDFTPMTKI
+667 VVYDFTAMTKI

-693 EIFSGLALVLSSVG
+693 GIFSALALVLSSVG

-744 LRVALLGVVVGIV
+744 LRVALVGVAVGIV
-757 AALGLTRLLTQM
+757 AALALTHLMTQM
-769 IFGVRTVDPLTF
+769 IFGVRAVDPLTF
-781 AGVAILLTF
+781 AGVAILLTL
-790 VAMVACY
+790 VALAACY